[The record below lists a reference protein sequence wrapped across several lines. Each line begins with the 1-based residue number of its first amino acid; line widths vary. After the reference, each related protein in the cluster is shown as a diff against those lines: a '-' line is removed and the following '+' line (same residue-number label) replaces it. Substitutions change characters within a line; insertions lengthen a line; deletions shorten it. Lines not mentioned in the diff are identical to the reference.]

1 VRGKLAAGIVLIAL
15 AWTGG
20 MIAPSASQAR
30 TTPIR
35 HVVILYLENHSFD
48 NLFGF
53 WCDSHHRR
61 CPDGGMPS
69 SVTLSSGAVVK
80 PSDDPDVPPV
90 VKHTVASQVAA
101 INGGKMN
108 GWQHINGCHG
118 PDYRCISG
126 YRPGKMPNMIA
137 LATRFALSDHTFSMG
152 DSPSWGG
159 HLYVAMASLDGFL
172 GDTPQP
178 DKKLHLHGPG
188 WGCNSGRLALWQP
201 PGGGRVRKVPA
212 CVPDPA
218 LQIANGGAFRPTP
231 VKHAPTIMDRLSAA
245 GLSWRIYGATLH
257 SQGYYWSICPS
268 LADCLD
274 TSQVHNLV
282 PDGRFFTDA
291 AKGNLPSFSIITPG
305 GKYVGDSE
313 HNGFSMTAGDDW
325 LGQIA
330 SAVMKSSQWRST
342 VLFITWDDCGCFYD
356 QVPPGINP
364 DGTQQG
370 PRAPLVIVSPYAKPG
385 YTDST
390 ATTFAG
396 ILGYVEKNFG
406 LKPLGVNDAAAYPF
420 THAFD
425 YSHAPLEPIPMV
437 NRPVPRGDHIL
448 WNQAKEDT

>member
-1 VRGKLAAGIVLIAL
+1 VRRKLAAGVVLIAL

-20 MIAPSASQAR
+20 MIAPPVTQAR
-30 TTPIR
+30 TTPIK

-48 NLFGF
+48 SLFGF
-53 WCDSHHRR
+53 WCDAHRSR

-69 SVTLSSGAVVK
+69 TVTLSNGAVVK
-80 PSDDPDVPPV
+80 PSSDPDVPPV
-90 VKHTVASQVAA
+90 VKHTVASQLAA

-118 PDYRCISG
+118 PKYQCISG
-126 YRPGKMPNMIA
+126 YQPSKEPNMIA
-137 LATRFALSDHTFSMG
+137 LAKKFTISDHTFSMG

-188 WGCNSGRLALWQP
+188 WGCDSGRLALWRP

-218 LQIANGGAFRPTP
+218 LHMANGGAFRPTP
-231 VKHAPTIMDRLSAA
+231 VRHAPTIMDRLSAA

-257 SQGYYWSICPS
+257 SRGYYWSICPS

-282 PDGRFFTDA
+282 PDGRFFANA
-291 AKGNLPSFSIITPG
+291 AKGKLPSFSIITPG

-330 SAVMKSSQWRST
+330 SAVMKSPQWNST
-342 VLFITWDDCGCFYD
+342 ALFITWDDCGCFYD
-356 QVPPGINP
+356 QVPPGANP

-385 YTDST
+385 YTDTT

-396 ILGYVEKNFG
+396 ILAYAEKNLG

-425 YSHAPLEPIPMV
+425 YNQAPLKPIPMV

-448 WNQAKEDT
+448 WSQAKEDT